1 MIYSPLQ
8 DKLVIQ
14 RITPVKETAS
24 GIILQ
29 SSVEPDRA
37 KVVAV
42 GPDVDE
48 VVVDEELLINW
59 NGAVKIKDDLY
70 SLRIEHVIGVYD
82 NASVV

>member
-37 KVVAV
+37 IVVAV
-42 GPDVDE
+42 GPEVDE
-48 VVVDEELLINW
+48 VAVGEELLINW
-59 NGAVKIKDDLY
+59 NGAIKIKDDLY
-70 SLRIEHVIGVYD
+70 SLRIEHVIGVYE
-82 NASVV
+82 ASVV